1 MLVQYTIDKHSL
13 IMLLKSLNLLEVD
26 DELLYVNNVELR
38 SPDEKMV
45 SILVDRV
52 KNKTKLG
59 RPLAEMTE
67 KELETELM
75 NLLALEKL
83 LNNEF
88 NQLKKQ
94 LTEMMRELQSRA
106 VNTSVTEDGI
116 PLDVENRLNQTL
128 EDLLGND
135 SQDQ

>member
-1 MLVQYTIDKHSL
+1 
-13 IMLLKSLNLLEVD
+13 
-26 DELLYVNNVELR
+26 
-38 SPDEKMV
+38 
-45 SILVDRV
+45 VDRV
-52 KNKTKLG
+52 KNKTHIGRKLSD
-59 RPLAEMTE
+59 MTE

-75 NLLALEKL
+75 NLLALEKF

-88 NQLKKQ
+88 IQLKQQ

-128 EDLLGND
+128 EDLLGNKPN
-135 SQDQ
+135 Q

>member
-1 MLVQYTIDKHSL
+1 
-13 IMLLKSLNLLEVD
+13 MLLKSLNLLEQE

-38 SPDEKMV
+38 SPNDTNV

-52 KNKTKLG
+52 KNKTHIGRKLSD
-59 RPLAEMTE
+59 MTE

-75 NLLALEKL
+75 NLLALEKF

-88 NQLKKQ
+88 NQLKQQ

-128 EDLLGND
+128 EDLLGNKPN
-135 SQDQ
+135 Q

>member
-1 MLVQYTIDKHSL
+1 
-13 IMLLKSLNLLEVD
+13 MLLKSLNLLEVD

>member
-1 MLVQYTIDKHSL
+1 
-13 IMLLKSLNLLEVD
+13 MLLKSLNLLEVD

-135 SQDQ
+135 SKDQ

>member
-1 MLVQYTIDKHSL
+1 MLVQYTIDKKSL
-13 IMLLKSLNLLEVD
+13 IMLLKSLNLLEQE

-38 SPDEKMV
+38 SPNDTNV

-52 KNKTKLG
+52 KNKTHIGRKLSD
-59 RPLAEMTE
+59 MTE

-75 NLLALEKL
+75 NLLALEKF

-88 NQLKKQ
+88 NQLKQQ

-128 EDLLGND
+128 EDLLGNKPN
-135 SQDQ
+135 Q

>member
-1 MLVQYTIDKHSL
+1 
-13 IMLLKSLNLLEVD
+13 
-26 DELLYVNNVELR
+26 
-38 SPDEKMV
+38 
-45 SILVDRV
+45 
-52 KNKTKLG
+52 
-59 RPLAEMTE
+59 MTE

-75 NLLALEKL
+75 NLLALEKF

-88 NQLKKQ
+88 NQLKQQ

-128 EDLLGND
+128 EDLLGNKPN
-135 SQDQ
+135 Q

>member
-1 MLVQYTIDKHSL
+1 MLVQYTIDKKSL
-13 IMLLKSLNLLEVD
+13 IMLLKSLNLLEQE

-38 SPDEKMV
+38 SPNDTNV

-52 KNKTKLG
+52 KNKTHIGRKLSD
-59 RPLAEMTE
+59 MTE
-67 KELETELM
+67 KELETKLM
-75 NLLALEKL
+75 NLLALEKF

-88 NQLKKQ
+88 NQLKQQ

-128 EDLLGND
+128 EDLLGNKPN
-135 SQDQ
+135 Q

>member
-1 MLVQYTIDKHSL
+1 MLVQYTIDKKSL
-13 IMLLKSLNLLEVD
+13 IMLLKSLNLLEQE

-38 SPDEKMV
+38 SPNDTNV

-52 KNKTKLG
+52 KNKTHIRRKLSD
-59 RPLAEMTE
+59 MTE

-75 NLLALEKL
+75 NLLALEKF

-88 NQLKKQ
+88 NQLKQQ

-128 EDLLGND
+128 EDLLGNKPN
-135 SQDQ
+135 Q

>member
-1 MLVQYTIDKHSL
+1 MLVQYTIDKKSL
-13 IMLLKSLNLLEVD
+13 IMLLKSLNLLEQE

-38 SPDEKMV
+38 SPNDTNV

-52 KNKTKLG
+52 KNKTHIGRKLSD
-59 RPLAEMTE
+59 MTE

-75 NLLALEKL
+75 NLLALEKF

-88 NQLKKQ
+88 IQLKQQ

-128 EDLLGND
+128 EDLLGNKPN
-135 SQDQ
+135 Q

>member
-1 MLVQYTIDKHSL
+1 MLVQYTIDKKSL
-13 IMLLKSLNLLEVD
+13 IMLLKSLNLLEQE

-38 SPDEKMV
+38 SPNDTNV

-52 KNKTKLG
+52 KNKTHIGRKLSD
-59 RPLAEMTE
+59 MTE

-75 NLLALEKL
+75 NLLALEKF

-128 EDLLGND
+128 EDLLGDKPN
-135 SQDQ
+135 Q